1 MRPCVNF
8 CKIFVHIK
16 LMCYIC
22 NGKMNTDY
30 RYRIGILLTSTLLL
44 MSTVVCRADV
54 TVDQLKG
61 EDKEMFDRFRHLL
74 QYGEPAEFYSYASD
88 YEQVLHDKGYMMLYY
103 KLLNNEGFFALRH
116 HMVFKAMQIAE
127 RLNNELHGD
136 GASNYYY
143 LATGLMGDIYY
154 SVHNRNKAEQFFMQA
169 LDEVDDTD
177 PKFSMRTYQSLAE
190 MLSIKEAGKALAW
203 MDKSIALA
211 KETDNVEYLSL
222 SLAMT
227 AYIHFLKGDAQSFY
241 NFYNQFQDLR
251 NQNLKGFSHRY
262 DNILEI
268 ARLSFDGQYGEAI
281 EKLHNGGTIY
291 VDSSLV
297 AIRIF
302 TMERDIEKVVGA
314 VRRRHL
320 EMDSIYSLA
329 QDANF
334 DQLATERAL
343 MMTRDEALINKR
355 LAKKLTYWLIGLTAA
370 YIFVYVMGR
379 RRLVRKIWARNR
391 LLKDALS
398 KAEESDR
405 MKTAFIRSMS
415 HEIRTPLNAVSGF
428 SQVLCNPNF
437 ELSDEEKQD
446 MEKRISSNVNQI
458 TNIIIEMLELSKS
471 ESEDS
476 VSDSEKK
483 DVLCNELGR
492 SVMKEFRGKNNTG
505 VELRFST
512 DVSDSFTIH
521 TNAYRLNVALRHLMD
536 NAVKFTDI
544 GHVEL
549 SIKKEDDSILFCV
562 ADTGVGIKEEDRD
575 RIFETF
581 SKVDD
586 FKEGIGLGLPI
597 SQRLIKTLGG
607 EVKLDPSYSPG
618 CRFVISL
625 PCHEVKP

>member
-1 MRPCVNF
+1 
-8 CKIFVHIK
+8 
-16 LMCYIC
+16 
-22 NGKMNTDY
+22 MNTDY
-30 RYRIGILLTSTLLL
+30 YRYRIHILLISALLL
-44 MSTVVCRADV
+44 MSTIVCRADV
-54 TVDQLKG
+54 TVDQLTG
-61 EDKEMFDRFRHLL
+61 EDKEMFDKFRHLL
-74 QYGEPAEFYSYASD
+74 QYGEPDEFYSYAQE
-88 YEQVLHDKGYMMLYY
+88 YEQVLHKKGYMMLYY

-116 HMVFKAMQIAE
+116 NMVFRAMQTGE
-127 RLNNELHGD
+127 RLNNELHKD

-154 SVHNRNKAEQFFMQA
+154 SLHIRNKAEQFFMQA
-169 LDEVDDTD
+169 LEEVDDTD

-190 MLSIKEAGKALAW
+190 MLSMKDAGKALKW

-227 AYIHFLKGDAQSFY
+227 AYIYFLGGQAQPFY
-241 NFYNQFQDLR
+241 NFYDQYQDLR
-251 NQNLKGFSHRY
+251 SQNRPGFSHRY

-268 ARLSFDGQYGEAI
+268 ARTAFDGQYSEAL
-281 EKLHNGGTIY
+281 EKLHNGGTLY

-297 AIRIF
+297 AIRIY
-302 TMERDIEKVVGA
+302 TMERDVDKVVEA

-343 MMTRDEALINKR
+343 MMTREEALINKK

-391 LLKDALS
+391 QIKEALL

-405 MKTAFIRSMS
+405 MKTAFIGSMS

-437 ELSDEEKQD
+437 VLSDEEKQD
-446 MEKRISSNVNQI
+446 MQQRISSNVNQI
-458 TNIIIEMLELSKS
+458 TNIIIEMLELSKC
-471 ESEDS
+471 ESEES
-476 VSDSEKK
+476 VSDSEKQ

-492 SVMKEFRGKNNTG
+492 AVLNEFNDKSKTG
-505 VELRFST
+505 VELRFSS

-521 TNAYRLNVALRHLMD
+521 TNAYRLNVALRHLLD

-549 SIKKEDDSILFCV
+549 SIAKKEDRILFCV
-562 ADTGVGIKEEDRD
+562 SDTGVGIKEEDHE

-586 FKEGIGLGLPI
+586 FKEGLGLGLPI
-597 SQRLIKTLGG
+597 CRRLIMSLGG
-607 EVKLDPSYSPG
+607 DVELDPAYSAG

-625 PCHEVKP
+625 PCT

>member
-1 MRPCVNF
+1 
-8 CKIFVHIK
+8 
-16 LMCYIC
+16 
-22 NGKMNTDY
+22 MNTDHY
-30 RYRIGILLTSTLLL
+30 KHRTHLLLIAALLL

-54 TVDQLKG
+54 TVDQLTG
-61 EDKEMFDRFRHLL
+61 EDKVMFDKFRHLF
-74 QYGEPAEFYSYASD
+74 QYGEPDEFYSYAKE
-88 YEQVLHDKGYMMLYY
+88 YEQVLHKKGYMMLYY

-116 HMVFKAMQIAE
+116 NMVYRAMQTGE
-127 RLNNELHGD
+127 RLNNELHKD
-136 GASNYYY
+136 GASQYYY

-154 SVHNRNKAEQFFMQA
+154 SVFNRNKAEQFFMQA
-169 LDEVDDTD
+169 LEEVDDTD
-177 PKFSMRTYQSLAE
+177 PKFTMRTYQSLAE
-190 MLSIKEAGKALAW
+190 MLSMKDAGKALKW

-222 SLAMT
+222 SLAMK
-227 AYIHFLKGDAQSFY
+227 AYIYFLGDQAQLFYHFYDQY
-241 NFYNQFQDLR
+241 QDLR
-251 NQNLKGFSHRY
+251 SQDRPGFSHRY

-268 ARLSFDGQYGEAI
+268 ARTAFDGQYSEAL
-281 EKLHNGGTIY
+281 EKLHSGGALY

-302 TMERDIEKVVGA
+302 TMERDIDKVVGA

-320 EMDSIYSLA
+320 QMDSIYSLA

-334 DQLATERAL
+334 NQLATERAL
-343 MMTRDEALINKR
+343 MMTREEALINKK

-370 YIFVYVMGR
+370 YIFVYLMGR
-379 RRLVRKIWARNR
+379 RRLMRKIWARNR
-391 LLKDALS
+391 QLKEALS

-437 ELSDEEKQD
+437 VLSDEEKQD
-446 MEKRISSNVNQI
+446 MQQRISSNVNQI

-471 ESEDS
+471 ESEKS
-476 VSDSEKK
+476 VSDSEKQ

-492 SVMKEFRGKNNTG
+492 AVLNEFKGKNNTG
-505 VELRFST
+505 VELRFSSE
-512 DVSDSFTIH
+512 VSDTFTIH

-536 NAVKFTDI
+536 NAVKFTNI

-549 SIKKEDDSILFCV
+549 SIVKNNDRILFCV
-562 ADTGVGIKEEDRD
+562 TDTGVGIKEEDRE

-586 FKEGIGLGLPI
+586 FKEGLGLGLPI
-597 SQRLIKTLGG
+597 CRRLIRSLGG
-607 EVKLDPSYSPG
+607 EVELDPTYTAG
-618 CRFVISL
+618 CRFIISL
-625 PCHEVKP
+625 

>member
-1 MRPCVNF
+1 
-8 CKIFVHIK
+8 
-16 LMCYIC
+16 
-22 NGKMNTDY
+22 MNTDY
-30 RYRIGILLTSTLLL
+30 FRYRIHLLLTSALLL
-44 MSTVVCRADV
+44 MSAVVCRADV
-54 TVDQLKG
+54 TVDQLTG

-74 QYGEPAEFYSYASD
+74 QYGEPDEFYSYAKE

-103 KLLNNEGFFALRH
+103 KLQNNEGFFALRH
-116 HMVFKAMQIAE
+116 NMVFRAMQIAE
-127 RLNNELHGD
+127 RLNDELHKD
-136 GASNYYY
+136 GASSYFY

-154 SVHNRNKAEQFFMQA
+154 SVYNRNKAEQFFMQA
-169 LDEVDDTD
+169 LEEVEDTD

-190 MLSIKEAGKALAW
+190 MLCMKDADKALKW

-227 AYIHFLKGDAQSFY
+227 AYIYFLAGKAQPFH
-241 NFYNQFQDLR
+241 NFYDQYQDLR
-251 NQNLKGFSHRY
+251 SQDRPGFSHRY

-268 ARLSFDGQYGEAI
+268 AKLSFDGQYGEAI
-281 EKLHNGGTIY
+281 EMLKNGGTLY

-297 AIRIF
+297 AVRIF
-302 TMERDIEKVVGA
+302 TMERNIDKVVNA

-343 MMTRDEALINKR
+343 MMTREEALINKK

-370 YIFVYVMGR
+370 YIFVYIMGR

-391 LLKDALS
+391 QLKDALS

-405 MKTAFIRSMS
+405 MKTAFISSMS

-428 SQVLCNPNF
+428 SQVLCNPMF

-446 MEKRISSNVNQI
+446 MQRRISSNVDMI
-458 TNIIIEMLELSKS
+458 TTTISEMLELSMS
-471 ESEDS
+471 ESES
-476 VSDSEKK
+476 TVSDSEKK

-492 SVMKEFRGKNNTG
+492 TALDGVRGDNKKG
-505 VELRFST
+505 VELRFSSNVN
-512 DVSDSFTIH
+512 DEFIIH
-521 TNAYRLNVALRHLMD
+521 TNAYRLNTALHHLLD
-536 NAVKFTDI
+536 NAVKFTEK
-544 GHVEL
+544 GYVEL
-549 SIKKEDDSILFCV
+549 SIVKNDNIILFHV
-562 ADTGVGIKEEDRD
+562 TDTGVGIKEEDRE

-597 SQRLIKTLGG
+597 CRHMIRSLGG
-607 EVKLDPSYSPG
+607 EVELDSTYSAG
-618 CRFVISL
+618 CRFVVSL
-625 PCHEVKP
+625 PLG

>member
-1 MRPCVNF
+1 M
-8 CKIFVHIK
+8 ITGY
-16 LMCYIC
+16 YI
-22 NGKMNTDY
+22 
-30 RYRIGILLTSTLLL
+30 YRIRILLTSALLL

-54 TVDQLKG
+54 TVDQLTG

-74 QYGEPAEFYSYASD
+74 QYGDPDEFYSFAKE

-116 HMVFKAMQIAE
+116 HMVFRAMQTGE
-127 RLNNELHGD
+127 RLNNELHKD
-136 GASNYYY
+136 GASQYYY

-154 SVHNRNKAEQFFMQA
+154 FVNNRNKAEQFFMQA
-169 LDEVDDTD
+169 LEEVDDTD

-190 MLSIKEAGKALAW
+190 MMSLKDAGKALKW

-227 AYIHFLKGDAQSFY
+227 AYIYFLEGQSQLFF
-241 NFYNQFQDLR
+241 NFYDQY
-251 NQNLKGFSHRY
+251 QNLRSQDRPGFSHRY

-268 ARLSFDGQYGEAI
+268 ARTAFDGQYSDAL
-281 EKLHNGGTIY
+281 EKLQHGGMLY

-302 TMERDIEKVVGA
+302 SMERDIDKVVGA
-314 VRRRHL
+314 VKRRHM

-334 DQLATERAL
+334 NQLATERAL
-343 MMTRDEALINKR
+343 MMTREEALINKK

-391 LLKDALS
+391 QLKEALS

-428 SQVLCNPNF
+428 SQVLCDPNF
-437 ELSDEEKQD
+437 VFSDEEKQD
-446 MEKRISSNVNQI
+446 MQQRISSNVNQI

-544 GHVEL
+544 GYVEL
-549 SIKKEDDSILFCV
+549 SLKKKDDSMLFCV
-562 ADTGVGIKEEDRD
+562 TDTGVGIREKDRE
-575 RIFETF
+575 RIFDTI

-586 FKEGIGLGLPI
+586 FKEGLGLGLPI
-597 SQRLIKTLGG
+597 CRRLIRTLGG
-607 EVKLDPSYSPG
+607 EVELDPAYSTG

-625 PCHEVKP
+625 PCHEVTP

>member
-1 MRPCVNF
+1 M
-8 CKIFVHIK
+8 I
-16 LMCYIC
+16 
-22 NGKMNTDY
+22 TD
-30 RYRIGILLTSTLLL
+30 T
-44 MSTVVCRADV
+44 
-54 TVDQLKG
+54 
-61 EDKEMFDRFRHLL
+61 
-74 QYGEPAEFYSYASD
+74 
-88 YEQVLHDKGYMMLYY
+88 
-103 KLLNNEGFFALRH
+103 
-116 HMVFKAMQIAE
+116 
-127 RLNNELHGD
+127 
-136 GASNYYY
+136 
-143 LATGLMGDIYY
+143 
-154 SVHNRNKAEQFFMQA
+154 
-169 LDEVDDTD
+169 
-177 PKFSMRTYQSLAE
+177 
-190 MLSIKEAGKALAW
+190 
-203 MDKSIALA
+203 
-211 KETDNVEYLSL
+211 
-222 SLAMT
+222 
-227 AYIHFLKGDAQSFY
+227 FY

-297 AIRIF
+297 AIRVF

-549 SIKKEDDSILFCV
+549 SIKKEGDSILFCV

-607 EVKLDPSYSPG
+607 EVKLDPTYSPG

>member
-1 MRPCVNF
+1 
-8 CKIFVHIK
+8 
-16 LMCYIC
+16 MCYIC

-88 YEQVLHDKGYMMLYY
+88 YEQVLHDKSYMMLYY

-154 SVHNRNKAEQFFMQA
+154 SVHNRNKAEQFFLQA
-169 LDEVDDTD
+169 LEEVDDTD